1 MVNMFQDL
9 NGEEIEQT
17 FRTNVNGALYMIN
30 AVMPHMPRG
39 GRIINISSAM
49 AVRGN
54 DITIGYAASKAA
66 LDNLTWSLAGVLGRS
81 KGITVNSI
89 LPGPVI
95 TDIVPP
101 EFIDKMMQPGINLT
115 KAERRAGTPADMGD
129 AVLLLVQEKARWITG
144 QNISVNGGLTR

>member
-66 LDNLTWSLAGVLGRS
+66 LDNLTWSLAGVVRTIFSPRLQFLS
-81 KGITVNSI
+81 LHSHAPLHTFS
-89 LPGPVI
+89 
-95 TDIVPP
+95 
-101 EFIDKMMQPGINLT
+101 
-115 KAERRAGTPADMGD
+115 
-129 AVLLLVQEKARWITG
+129 
-144 QNISVNGGLTR
+144 